1 MNSMN
6 SQEEFDLLKADKII
20 DASAS
25 VYGVPREK
33 VIGKSRLGRYV
44 HARHSAMKLTRDET
58 RLSHKEIASMYSG
71 RDHSTVVGAV
81 KKIEGYL
88 QYDQSYR
95 NEYNALVKR
104 YHEMM
109 MAYKQEV
116 IDMTA
121 EFEHVTDF
129 LDQ

>member
-1 MNSMN
+1 MNNINRNREIDSI
-6 SQEEFDLLKADKII
+6 KAEKIV
-20 DASAS
+20 DAAAS
-25 VYGVPREK
+25 LYGVPREK

-44 HARHSAMKLTRDET
+44 HARHSAMKLTRDQT

-71 RDHSTVVGAV
+71 RDHSTVVCAV

-95 NEYNALVKR
+95 NEYNALVER
-104 YHEMM
+104 YHEIM

-121 EFEHVTDF
+121 KFDHVADF

>member
-1 MNSMN
+1 MNSIN
-6 SQEEFDLLKADKII
+6 SQEELDLLKADKII

-25 VYGVPREK
+25 VYGVPRGK
-33 VIGKSRLGRYV
+33 VIGKRRFGRYV
-44 HARHSAMKLTRDET
+44 DARHSAMKLTRDET

-71 RDHSTVVGAV
+71 RDHSTVVSAV
-81 KKIEGYL
+81 KKVEGYL
-88 QYDQSYR
+88 QYDQKYR
-95 NEYNALVKR
+95 NEYNALVKI

-121 EFEHVTDF
+121 EFEHVTAF

>member
-1 MNSMN
+1 MNSIN
-6 SQEEFDLLKADKII
+6 SQKEFDSLKAEKII
-20 DASAS
+20 DAAAS
-25 VYGVPREK
+25 LYGVPREK
-33 VIGKSRLGRYV
+33 VIGKRRFGRYV
-44 HARHSAMKLTRDET
+44 DARHSAMKLTRDET
-58 RLSHKEIASMYSG
+58 RLTYKKIASMYSG
-71 RDHSTVVGAV
+71 RDHSTVISAV
-81 KKIEGYL
+81 KKIDGYL
-88 QYDQSYR
+88 QYDQKYR